1 MLLSRGNYSVVLR
14 SIMDDSEGMKALQ
27 KAMSTYPMYVPVNE
41 QTYTIIPT
49 REELNMK
56 ILNHYKYREI
66 GFETPGQFIDRL
78 KIAMEEIM
86 PYYYSLYKSADIM
99 NGIDDPFGNVD
110 IVETFTEDITGNSST
125 ESSNTTT
132 SRGTREDTSNTTTS
146 SEGQTNS
153 KNVKADT
160 PQTELNVGLKDIG
173 GVKYASEAD
182 WNETKNEDS
191 SSSNIQMNGTDEN
204 EAASQGTSVG
214 QSSSNTT
221 NTRTKKGN
229 QGVNTYAHDMKE
241 LREVFLNIERMI
253 INDEEIQSLFCMVY
267 R

>member
-1 MLLSRGNYSVVLR
+1 MLLSRGNYSVVLK
-14 SIMDDSEGMKALQ
+14 SIMDDPEGMQALQ
-27 KAMSTYPMYVPVNE
+27 KALSTYPMYVPKNE
-41 QTYTIIPT
+41 QTYTIIPS
-49 REELNMK
+49 RDELNMK

-99 NGIDDPFGNVD
+99 NGIEDPFGNVD

-125 ESSNTTT
+125 ESSNSTS
-132 SRGTREDTSNTTTS
+132 SRGTREDTNTTTTS
-146 SEGQTNS
+146 STGQTNS
-153 KNVKADT
+153 KNITSDT
-160 PQTELNVGLKDIG
+160 PQSELSITAKNIDDVS
-173 GVKYASEAD
+173 YASEAT
-182 WNETKNEDS
+182 WNETNNEDS

-204 EAASQGTSVG
+204 EASSQGTSVG

-241 LREVFLNIERMI
+241 LREVFLNIERQI
-253 INDEEIQSLFCMVY
+253 INDQEIQELFCMVY